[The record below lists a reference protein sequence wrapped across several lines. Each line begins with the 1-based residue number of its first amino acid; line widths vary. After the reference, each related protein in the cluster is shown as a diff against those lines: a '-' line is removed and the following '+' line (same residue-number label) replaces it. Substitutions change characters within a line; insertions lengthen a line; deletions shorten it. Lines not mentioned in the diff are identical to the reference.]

1 MYIISIIM
9 KKSVH
14 LFPRLKR
21 EMSALGER
29 LKLARKRRRI
39 SAVLLAER
47 AGISRA
53 TLLKIEKGD
62 PSVAMG
68 NYAAVLSVLGLSED
82 LGRLAVDDVLGRRM
96 QDAELLGAD
105 SGGRVRG

>member
-1 MYIISIIM
+1 M
-9 KKSVH
+9 KKKVH
-14 LFPRLKR
+14 NFPRLKR
-21 EMSALGER
+21 EMSGVGER

-53 TLLKIEKGD
+53 TLVKIEKGD

-68 NYAAVLSVLGLSED
+68 NYAAVLGVLGLSED
-82 LGRLAVDDVLGRRM
+82 LGHLAGEDELGRRI
-96 QDAELLGAD
+96 QDAELLGLDA
-105 SGGRVRG
+105 GRRGHG